1 MSGSGRKIQSLAE
14 EEIPKNQTVEEDFIE
29 EVDLEVDL
37 QNVGGEMAWTG
48 SQENG
53 LVWSMDV
60 KNANGFF
67 WGQWNISV

>member
-53 LVWSMDV
+53 LV
-60 KNANGFF
+60 
-67 WGQWNISV
+67 